1 MHNMKGEFYFMRKYL
16 CRISVLIPMFVLYWL
31 LTNMVNIAIVQL
43 KLYLDYGM
51 VKKLYFAF
59 CFLWLTV
66 SPFRQACCNKT
77 WIEILFNLFPVQ
89 VLLAC
94 VFAQYHLGIFIFLCV
109 CILVLAIGLVFEIN
123 KSIRKS
129 SDKRRAKCRYKK
141 AFYQILIISASL
153 LFLIP
158 CCMATFKYKL
168 ESPVIVLSDEMW
180 ERIYEAEQAMIEAD
194 KEKSASREQNPYLSN
209 IGLLKCF
216 EEGTWGDYG
225 IEEKVTLVQKLVDF
239 ECDLF
244 KIPHVEVSSKLLS
257 PSVLGEYDRK
267 KNVISIDVKYL
278 DKATNEEVINTVA
291 HETQHAYA
299 SYLVESLD
307 FDSNP
312 IYQTPYFNKVKS
324 WKDNQEEYIDG
335 SLGNFELYESQP
347 LEVEA
352 RTYAT
357 DETKRIIS
365 YIEDNK
371 NE

>member
-1 MHNMKGEFYFMRKYL
+1 MRKCL

-51 VKKLYFAF
+51 VKKLYLAF

-94 VFAQYHLGIFIFLCV
+94 IFAQYHLGVFIFLCV
-109 CILVLAIGLVFEIN
+109 CILLLAIGLAFYIT

-129 SDKRRAKCRYKK
+129 SDKRRTKSRYIR
-141 AFYQILIISASL
+141 AFYQIMIISTSL
-153 LFLIP
+153 LFVIP
-158 CCMATFKYKL
+158 CCMAAFKYKL

-194 KEKSASREQNPYLSN
+194 KEKSVSGEQNPYPSN

-216 EEGTWGDYG
+216 EKDMWNDYG
-225 IEEKVTLVQKLVDF
+225 IEEKVTLAQKLADF

-244 KIPHVEVSSKLLS
+244 KIPHVEVCSKLL
-257 PSVLGEYDRK
+257 PPRC
-267 KNVISIDVKYL
+267 
-278 DKATNEEVINTVA
+278 T
-291 HETQHAYA
+291 
-299 SYLVESLD
+299 
-307 FDSNP
+307 
-312 IYQTPYFNKVKS
+312 
-324 WKDNQEEYIDG
+324 W
-335 SLGNFELYESQP
+335 
-347 LEVEA
+347 
-352 RTYAT
+352 
-357 DETKRIIS
+357 RI
-365 YIEDNK
+365 
-371 NE
+371 